1 MGNVNCLVGNRE
13 VFKWILFQKV
23 CTITYLVSLNYTMH
37 QKWKNL
43 INVEN
48 PSSNLHMLRF
58 TKLMKNK
65 GRMQVHFILDE
76 TQVFLNKMNETNLT
90 KKNGRNAK
98 AVTPKLYDFICIK
111 QLRRMIYSCKLAF
124 KLLLEL

>member
-1 MGNVNCLVGNRE
+1 
-13 VFKWILFQKV
+13 
-23 CTITYLVSLNYTMH
+23 MH

-58 TKLMKNK
+58 KNK
-65 GRMQVHFILDE
+65 GRMEVHFILDE

-90 KKNGRNAK
+90 KKMAEMLKR
-98 AVTPKLYDFICIK
+98 
-111 QLRRMIYSCKLAF
+111 
-124 KLLLEL
+124 

>member
-13 VFKWILFQKV
+13 VFKWILFQKA
-23 CTITYLVSLNYTMH
+23 CTITYLPRTYLNYTMH

-48 PSSNLHMLRF
+48 PSSNLLRF

-90 KKNGRNAK
+90 KKMAEMLKR
-98 AVTPKLYDFICIK
+98 
-111 QLRRMIYSCKLAF
+111 
-124 KLLLEL
+124 